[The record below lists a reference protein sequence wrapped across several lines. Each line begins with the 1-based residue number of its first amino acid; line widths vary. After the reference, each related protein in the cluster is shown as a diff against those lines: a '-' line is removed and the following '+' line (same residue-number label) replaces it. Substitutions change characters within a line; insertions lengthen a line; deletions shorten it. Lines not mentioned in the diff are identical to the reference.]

1 MAVLASWIPCCTR
14 HKGSPSFCNSI
25 PTPVTNHCSTSNIPK
40 YEELVILRDSRMN
53 EADNDR
59 IYELCSLISVEQDRD
74 KFLALVQELNNILSA
89 GHDQLPEKLED

>member
-1 MAVLASWIPCCTR
+1 
-14 HKGSPSFCNSI
+14 
-25 PTPVTNHCSTSNIPK
+25 
-40 YEELVILRDSRMN
+40 MN

-59 IYELCSLISVEQDRD
+59 IYELCSLISVEQDRG